1 MASDKEKNAFQEEE
15 IIDLNDVLEEGFDA
29 DFAGEAKQKPE
40 DPVHGDDLE
49 DDFNEL
55 FESLD
60 AERDA
65 QVSEG
70 SDLEAMFDDENSSIK
85 GPDEFKDKQDELPGP
100 GDEKPALAMIALAD
114 QLESL
119 SDRMDAFE
127 EKLGS
132 IEKSFS
138 EKVISAVEEK
148 GSEIGFL
155 NKMFEDLKQDYNSAV
170 VKSPDFP
177 SLNKEDFSGED
188 FKAGVLE
195 TIEEKGLELRFVQDT
210 TEKITKQTRDLVDE
224 KISAALQVFESQDD
238 QDFAQKIQEL
248 EFKIREIDIP
258 DPEEIKQDLR
268 AEFQKAIKENI
279 PDLSQS
285 HDPEELKQEISDA
298 LEDRIKLLADS
309 WQDEKKTL
317 TSEMEK
323 SLMFREKMQEGLTA
337 LSRDVGEIRD
347 KMAKP
352 DPGLIGDFESFKEQA
367 VTREDLD
374 SLMLRLRL
382 ELEEYILKKVP
393 EAAARVIREEIAAIV
408 GEKKQ

>member
-60 AERDA
+60 AERGS

-85 GPDEFKDKQDELPGP
+85 GPDEFEDKQDELPGP
-100 GDEKPALAMIALAD
+100 GDEKPAPAMIALAD

-155 NKMFEDLKQDYNSAV
+155 NKMFEDLKQDYNSAI
-170 VKSPDFP
+170 VKSPDFS
-177 SLNKEDFSGED
+177 SLNTEDFSGED

-195 TIEEKGLELRFVQDT
+195 TIEEEGLELSFVQDI

-224 KISAALQVFESQDD
+224 KISAALQVFESPDD
-238 QDFAQKIQEL
+238 QGFAQKIQEL
-248 EFKIREIDIP
+248 EFKIREIAIP

-268 AEFQKAIKENI
+268 VEFQKAIKENI

-285 HDPEELKQEISDA
+285 YDPEEFKQEISDS

-317 TSEMEK
+317 ASEMEK
-323 SLMFREKMQEGLTA
+323 SLMFWEKMQEGLNA
-337 LSRDVGEIRD
+337 LSRDVDEIRD

-352 DPGLIGDFESFKEQA
+352 DPGLMGDFESFKERA